1 MTAEPTIRR
10 AASTDRGIIAANN
23 RAMAEETEGKRLD
36 ETTVLA
42 GVDGLFADPGRG
54 FYMVAE
60 RDGRIVGQLMVTK
73 EWSDWRNADFWWIQS
88 VYVAP
93 EDRRQGIFT
102 TLYRQ
107 LEAEARADRTV
118 CGLRLY
124 TEHGNDRA
132 QRTYE
137 ALGMRP
143 AHYRMYEKAWA
154 PVDAD

>member
-1 MTAEPTIRR
+1 MTAELTIRR
-10 AASTDRGIIAANN
+10 AASTDREIIAANN

-36 ETTVLA
+36 EDTVLA
-42 GVDGLFADPGRG
+42 GVDGLFAYPDRG
-54 FYMVAE
+54 FYQVAE
-60 RDGRIVGQLMVTK
+60 RDGRILGQLMVTK

-93 EDRRQGIFT
+93 DARRRGVFT
-102 TLYRQ
+102 ALYRQ
-107 LEAEARADRTV
+107 LEAEARADRSV

-124 TEHGNDRA
+124 TERGNENA

-143 AHYRMYEKAWA
+143 AHYRMYERTWS
-154 PVDAD
+154 PVDSD